1 MLKLYY
7 ISGLFLW
14 TAFVVLILSE
24 NKSANPK
31 RSNYPF
37 SLAVEAIHGL
47 VFSFTNSFKILNV
60 FCIIYTSVT
69 HKCNCVFEVCLFESF

>member
-47 VFSFTNSFKILNV
+47 VFSFTNSCTEKFSMF

-69 HKCNCVFEVCLFESF
+69 HKCNCVFEVCFV